1 MLLCFMT
8 LAYPEDRELFSR
20 LYQEHLPLLL
30 SRGQKLLGNQADAED
45 AVHDVFLRLMDSPE
59 RLRHLP
65 DNEQKA
71 FLLVCVQN
79 QALDMLKKRKHMAD
93 FSYEEA
99 LAGQVYEAP
108 DEPDDILRLTEAIAR
123 LPLQQQE
130 ILVLHYHLGLKYAEI
145 GKLIGKKAG
154 AVQRTVSRLRQ
165 NIGETMKG
173 EAL

>member
-8 LAYPEDRELFSR
+8 LAYPEDRERFSR

-30 SRGQKLLGNQADAED
+30 SRGQKLLENQADAEA
-45 AVHDVFLRLMDSPE
+45 AVHAVFIRLMDSPE

-93 FSYEEA
+93 CSYEEA

-108 DEPDDILRLTEAIAR
+108 DEPDDILRLIDHNYL
-123 LPLQQQE
+123 LPVKQ
-130 ILVLHYHLGLKYAEI
+130 GC
-145 GKLIGKKAG
+145 
-154 AVQRTVSRLRQ
+154 R
-165 NIGETMKG
+165 
-173 EAL
+173 